1 MQRYA
6 AILKSIGEMNFFER
20 MTFRANPEPPCGAVK
35 RGVRNGIAYLTA
47 ATGDIQAQATVQYS
61 QPRPPSR
68 QRREMCSHF
77 IESDVSRTGTPRCS
91 ICITRTVFACR
102 ISNSC

>member
-6 AILKSIGEMNFFER
+6 TILKSIGEMKFFER

-47 ATGDIQAQATVQYS
+47 ATGAIQAQATVQYS

-68 QRREMCSHF
+68 QRREM
-77 IESDVSRTGTPRCS
+77 
-91 ICITRTVFACR
+91 
-102 ISNSC
+102 